1 MENKKKVFYINH
13 SGGAVGA
20 DYEWGI
26 KGAKYG
32 VVSRHYWYGRRTPFG
47 NVEITEAEFEEGQR
61 HVLFA
66 NRVLHR
72 RPERYMNLLAR
83 DYCQVKYA
91 DAIFAIGHLDRG
103 NVKGGTGWA
112 VQMAI
117 DDGKSVYLFDQSLEL
132 WLHWE
137 SGLWVEC
144 EVPVLTPNFA
154 GIGSRDITESG
165 IKAIEAVY
173 RKTFGEQ

>member
-20 DYEWGI
+20 DYEWS
-26 KGAKYG
+26 KQGATYG
-32 VVSRHYWYGRRTPFG
+32 VVSRHYWYGQCTPYG
-47 NVEITEAEFEEGQR
+47 NVKVSEEDFEEGQR
-61 HVLFA
+61 RVLLA

-72 RPERYMNLLAR
+72 RPERYMSLLAR

-91 DAIFAIGHLDRG
+91 EAIFAIGQLYRG

-117 DDGKSVYLFDQSLEL
+117 DDGKPVYLFDQEQGT
-132 WLHWE
+132 WLTLKEGSWNR
-137 SGLWVEC
+137 C
-144 EVPVLTPNFA
+144 EVPVLTQNFA
-154 GIGSRDITESG
+154 GIGSRNITERG
-165 IKAIEAVY
+165 IQAIEAVY